1 MRLEVKACLT
11 HQKRESWQ
19 AWLDRMYSTQNRT
32 FSEVKLWL
40 CTNKENERKRRAF
53 KGFRENIKRE
63 IMPVVTSQSG
73 VKRWR
78 YQSEHACN
86 YFDDALLF

>member
-11 HQKRESWQ
+11 RQKRESWQ
-19 AWLDRMYSTQNRT
+19 PWLDRMYSTQNRT
-32 FSEVKLWL
+32 EVKLWL
-40 CTNKENERKRRAF
+40 CTHKENERKRRAF

-78 YQSEHACN
+78 IQSEHACN